1 MRKILALLL
10 VSFTFTSVAVAQ
22 QIKGKVNFI
31 EATGEKVPASFANVW
46 WMEGKEAA
54 ETDID
59 GNFSFK
65 KIKGEDITL
74 IATFIGY
81 TRDTVVVA
89 RGGETLV
96 DATSLVFNLKS
107 ENELESLVVTGK
119 QEGNYLSKTAQIKTE
134 VITAAGLCK
143 MACCSLAESFETSA
157 SVSVGYSDAVT
168 GAKQIKLLG
177 LSEREGMHISGTR
190 FFPFSISSQSLSTT
204 LILFEL
210 PQI

>member
-1 MRKILALLL
+1 MDNMKKVYLL
-10 VSFTFTSVAVAQ
+10 SVLFLMFCCVANAQ

-65 KIKGEDITL
+65 KIKGDDITL

-81 TRDTVVVA
+81 TRDTIVVSK
-89 RGGETLV
+89 GGEVLV
-96 DATSLVFNLKS
+96 DATNLLFNLKS

-143 MACCSLAESFETSA
+143 MACCSLAESFENSA

-168 GAKQIKLLG
+168 GAKQIK
-177 LSEREGMHISGTR
+177 
-190 FFPFSISSQSLSTT
+190 
-204 LILFEL
+204 
-210 PQI
+210 